1 MPTEHP
7 GQRLPEP
14 IAGDAKTVSYLTGFS
29 VRTIRRMDASGEMP
43 RPIRKG
49 RKVLWRLDEI
59 RRWVEAGCPDRR
71 DWEDCETGQARRNK
85 S

>member
-1 MPTEHP
+1 
-7 GQRLPEP
+7 
-14 IAGDAKTVSYLTGFS
+14 
-29 VRTIRRMDASGEMP
+29 MDAGGEMP

-59 RRWVEAGCPDRR
+59 RRWVEAGCPDR
-71 DWEDCETGQARRNK
+71 K